1 MTLQMKSKT
10 TTATIFVLKVR
21 GRWSWGTSV
30 MMVRVQHREQSST
43 MGSSSAF
50 CDDTLVQPFGQ
61 VEEHRVAHGA
71 S

>member
-1 MTLQMKSKT
+1 
-10 TTATIFVLKVR
+10 
-21 GRWSWGTSV
+21 

-61 VEEHRVAHGA
+61 VEEHREAHEA